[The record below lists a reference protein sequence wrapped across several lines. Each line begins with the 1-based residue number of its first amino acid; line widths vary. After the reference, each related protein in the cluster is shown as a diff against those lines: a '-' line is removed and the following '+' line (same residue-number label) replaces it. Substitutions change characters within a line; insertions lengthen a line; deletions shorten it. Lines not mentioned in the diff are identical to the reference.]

1 MSFAQHVIV
10 EATRPEPFEIVL
22 RPETGWRGIE
32 LAGLWRYRDLLSL
45 LVWRD
50 FVSKY
55 KQTILGPLWFII
67 QPLSMTL
74 VFAVVF
80 GRIAGLSTDGL
91 PPVLFYLCGQL
102 GWNYFAQNL
111 SSTSATFVVNAALF
125 SKVYFP
131 RLVIPLAAVISNLF
145 AFGIQVAM
153 FVCFY
158 AYFKYAR
165 GVAGFGMQWQVIV
178 LPLLVLQTA
187 ILSLGVGLIL
197 SALTAKYRDLT
208 HLSALIVQIW
218 MYATPV
224 IYPLSKV
231 PPRWQW
237 IALLNPMTPIVEGFR
252 VLLLGVGTVEIA
264 HVIWS
269 IAITL
274 AVTAG
279 GLMLFGRI
287 EKTFVDIV

>member
-1 MSFAQHVIV
+1 V

-22 RPETGWRGIE
+22 RPDTGWRSLE
-32 LAGLWRYRDLLSL
+32 LASIWQYRDLLSL

-74 VFAVVF
+74 VFTVIF
-80 GRIAGLSTDGL
+80 GKIAGLSTDGL

-102 GWNYFAQNL
+102 GWNYFAQNF
-111 SSTSATFVVNAALF
+111 SSNSATFVANAGLF
-125 SKVYFP
+125 GKVYFP
-131 RLVIPLAAVISNLF
+131 RLVVPLAALVSNLF
-145 AFGIQVAM
+145 AFAIQVVT
-153 FVCFY
+153 FVGFFV
-158 AYFKYAR
+158 YFKYGR
-165 GVAGFGMQWQVIV
+165 GAVGFGMDWHVIL

-187 ILSLGVGLIL
+187 VLSLGVGLVM

-208 HLSALIVQIW
+208 HLNALLIQVW

-231 PPRWQW
+231 PQQWRW
-237 IALLNPMTPIVEGFR
+237 IALLNPMTPIVEAFR
-252 VLLLGVGTVEIA
+252 VLFLGVGTVEPLHIVGSMA
-264 HVIWS
+264 
-269 IAITL
+269 TT
-274 AVTAG
+274 AVTTIA
-279 GLMLFGRI
+279 GLMLFSRV